1 MSGESLNVKRATHP
15 HWSGTLVLDEFTGRV
30 SLKEFGSTG
39 EYKLDQRNNILHV
52 FWDEF
57 PAESFKEVNGIY
69 VKMFGAEGEIEF
81 MRNFQIQRLGVRVPG
96 GGANIELRIGTT
108 DVDTFKQ
115 VFVANEY
122 NIPSLPLSCKNI
134 IDLGANI
141 GCSAVYFAERYPGAK
156 ILAVEP
162 DEDNYRLLF
171 RNAEQFEGRI
181 TCVRAAIWSC
191 AQRVHISTH
200 DSGGQA
206 LGAWGIR
213 VSGDAASDSVTI

>member
-1 MSGESLNVKRATHP
+1 M
-15 HWSGTLVLDEFTGRV
+15 
-30 SLKEFGSTG
+30 
-39 EYKLDQRNNILHV
+39 
-52 FWDEF
+52 
-57 PAESFKEVNGIY
+57 
-69 VKMFGAEGEIEF
+69 
-81 MRNFQIQRLGVRVPG
+81 
-96 GGANIELRIGTT
+96 
-108 DVDTFKQ
+108 
-115 VFVANEY
+115 
-122 NIPSLPLSCKNI
+122 
-134 IDLGANI
+134 
-141 GCSAVYFAERYPGAK
+141 YFAERYPGAK

-213 VSGDAASDSVTI
+213 VSGDAASDSVTIQGITMADLLQQLEGDVWVDILKVDIEGAEKELFSGARIDWLQRIGIVIVETHDRFKPGRSRGRL